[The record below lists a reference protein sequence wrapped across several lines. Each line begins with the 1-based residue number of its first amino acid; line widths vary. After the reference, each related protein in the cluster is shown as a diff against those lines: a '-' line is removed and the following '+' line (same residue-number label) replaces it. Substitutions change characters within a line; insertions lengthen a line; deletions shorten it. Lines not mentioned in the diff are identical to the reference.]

1 MNRPRKST
9 DLAPER
15 AWFKSSHSSGAEGN
29 CLEIADLMVVVQE
42 PEVGV
47 RDSKDKAGP
56 ALVFPR
62 SSWATFV
69 TSVSTGTLDA
79 RA

>member
-1 MNRPRKST
+1 MNRPKST
-9 DLAPER
+9 DLAPEG
-15 AWFKSSHSSGAEGN
+15 AWVKSTYSSGAEGN
-29 CLEIADLMVVVQE
+29 CLEFADLMVVVQA

-62 SSWATFV
+62 SSWTAFV
-69 TSVSTGTLDA
+69 ASVSEGTLDV